1 LIGFVQAIYR
11 IEILLGEALFAQ
23 ATAADPALDFAF
35 IDDSEFTDRLNL
47 PSGWRDG
54 RP

>member
-1 LIGFVQAIYR
+1 VR
-11 IEILLGEALFAQ
+11 SAQ

-35 IDDSEFTDRLNL
+35 IDHSAFTDRLNL